1 MISGRNRRRPAYFRM
16 LWGIL
21 VAYALIIVF
30 GDTKIGDPA
39 RVLLLGYLLWTSA
52 RLHADRRWRKW
63 ALVVVLAAFIATGT
77 VALVDSP
84 RVESGV
90 IGGSSVALIAMSIAA
105 IVSTLR
111 LKFRVDIETVLG
123 VLCVYLLFALL
134 FASVNQVL
142 AAIQRNYL
150 HGGGVNPNPGA
161 GDLLYFS
168 VITLA
173 TVGYGD
179 ITPATE
185 VARAVAVV
193 EALTGQLYL
202 VSVVAG
208 VIAGWRAAGVVDE
221 DQAEANRARDNQAE
235 ADQAAGDQA
244 RGNQAGGNQAGG
256 NQAAGDQAG
265 GNQAEGSQ
273 AAGDQAGGNQ
283 AGDNRAGGNQ
293 AAGDQAGDGRAGDGQ
308 DG

>member
-1 MISGRNRRRPAYFRM
+1 MISGRSQRRPAYFRM

-21 VAYALIIVF
+21 VAYALIIIF
-30 GDTKIGDPA
+30 GDSKVGSL

-63 ALVVVLAAFIATGT
+63 ALVLALAAIIATGS
-77 VALVDSP
+77 VVPLESS
-84 RVESGV
+84 RVVSGV
-90 IGGSSVALIAMSIAA
+90 VGGSSLALIAMSIAA
-105 IVSTLR
+105 IVATLR

-134 FASVNQVL
+134 FASLNQVL
-142 AAIQRNYL
+142 AAIQGGQYL
-150 HGGGVNPNPGA
+150 HGVA
-161 GDLLYFS
+161 GMPESSDLLYFS

-179 ITPATE
+179 ITPASE
-185 VARAVAVV
+185 VARAVTVV

-208 VIAGWRAAGVVDE
+208 VITGWRAANG
-221 DQAEANRARDNQAE
+221 AEN
-235 ADQAAGDQA
+235 
-244 RGNQAGGNQAGG
+244 
-256 NQAAGDQAG
+256 
-265 GNQAEGSQ
+265 SQ
-273 AAGDQAGGNQ
+273 AANSQAENS
-283 AGDNRAGGNQ
+283 Q
-293 AAGDQAGDGRAGDGQ
+293 AANSQAANSQAESSQAANSQTESSQTESSQTESSQAANSQAANNEAANNEAGNNGAEDNPGGDSQAENSQ